1 MQGEEMAVDR
11 TGRVIATL
19 LKDERGAAALE
30 YAMVAGLVS
39 LAIFAGAFALGDGVS
54 AFFTSLTNSF
64 LALQPPAP

>member
-1 MQGEEMAVDR
+1 MAVAR
-11 TGRVIATL
+11 IGSVIATL
-19 LKDERGAAALE
+19 LNDERGAAAVE

-39 LAIFAGAFALGDGVS
+39 LAVVAGAFALGDGIA

>member
-11 TGRVIATL
+11 IGRIIATL
-19 LKDERGAAALE
+19 PSDERGAAAVE

-39 LAIFAGAFALGDGVS
+39 LAVFAGAAVMGDGVA